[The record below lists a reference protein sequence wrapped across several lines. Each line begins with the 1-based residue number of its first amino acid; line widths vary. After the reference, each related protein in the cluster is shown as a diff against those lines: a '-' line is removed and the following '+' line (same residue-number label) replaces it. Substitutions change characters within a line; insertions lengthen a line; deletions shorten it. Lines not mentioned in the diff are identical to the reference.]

1 MMEATDTFFDAIAR
15 EWRSVSHSGL
25 AVAAASRRSFE
36 LTGNGKA
43 RCIDL
48 SPSQKGVWQRVA
60 HYSFD
65 VPQPCLSIVGDPP
78 FDAAGWAWQ
87 RTLAA
92 LKPDLLGLPQ
102 HSTGRRGYVEAHELA
117 HLYISEG
124 NARSA
129 AAFLHTFLL
138 ENRECGEDV
147 LDAAVARLVD
157 WLRPRVWIRTR
168 VSIPLRR
175 RLASVREW
183 VRTFIIHTGISPP
196 EADSTVMLSP
206 GLPGGS
212 RAPNYRPSPRTGFRN
227 LRACRSASAHCRRR
241 TLDDPSPPCRAQL
254 VDHRRLRRSL
264 RAWRRSLPCADRR
277 SLGDHLY
284 LGRRRQPGLCSAA
297 GALLTAGLR
306 SW

>member
-1 MMEATDTFFDAIAR
+1 MAATHTFLDAIAR

-25 AVAAASRRSFE
+25 AVAAASRRSIE

-43 RCIDL
+43 RSVDL
-48 SPSQKGVWQRVA
+48 PLSQKGLWQRVA
-60 HYSFD
+60 HYSYD
-65 VPQPCLSIVGDPP
+65 VPQPCLSIVDGDPP
-78 FDAAGWAWQ
+78 FDVAGWAWQ

-92 LKPDLLGLPQ
+92 LKPDLLGL
-102 HSTGRRGYVEAHELA
+102 SRSMGRRGYAEAHELA
-117 HLYISEG
+117 HVYISDA

-129 AAFLHTFLL
+129 ASFLHAFLLDH
-138 ENRECGEDV
+138 RECGEDV

-175 RLASVREW
+175 RLPSVREW

-196 EADSTVMLSP
+196 EADSTVMLSL
-206 GLPGGS
+206 GLSGGF
-212 RAPNYRPSPRTGFRN
+212 RVPNFRPSPRAGFRN
-227 LRACRSASAHCRRR
+227 LRASRSTSAHCRGR

-254 VDHRRLRRSL
+254 VNHRRLCRGL

-277 SLGDHLY
+277 ALGDHLY
-284 LGRRRQPGLCSAA
+284 MGRRRQPGLR
-297 GALLTAGLR
+297 GTTGTLLTAGR